1 MTKEATLTNEISIE
15 GRINVDNSDDMR
27 RKLSE
32 ILRSKP
38 QTIKVDLSKV
48 ISMDSSGLAT
58 LLEATAIARR
68 QNTRLILQG
77 IRGQLRYM
85 LEISRLDRLF
95 DIEGEMRPA

>member
-1 MTKEATLTNEISIE
+1 MTNEISIE

-27 RKLSE
+27 RKLSG

-38 QTIKVDLSKV
+38 QTIIVDLSKV
-48 ISMDSSGLAT
+48 SSMDSSGLAT
-58 LLEATAIARR
+58 LLEATAIARK

-77 IRGQLRYM
+77 IQGQLRYM
-85 LEISRLDRLF
+85 LEISRLNRLF

>member
-1 MTKEATLTNEISIE
+1 MTKEETLTNEISIE

>member
-1 MTKEATLTNEISIE
+1 MTNEISIE
-15 GRINVDNSDDMR
+15 GRINVDNSDEMH
-27 RKLSE
+27 RKLSA

-38 QTIKVDLSKV
+38 QIIKVDLSKV

-58 LLEATAIARR
+58 LLEATAIARK

-85 LEISRLDRLF
+85 LEISQTES
-95 DIEGEMRPA
+95 IV